1 MILGLHHAQFTIP
14 SESEAEARR
23 YYIELLGLTE
33 LPKPASLRRD
43 GFWLLV
49 GAREVHVGTQEGGDR
64 YSLRSHLAYEVTDLE
79 LWRKRVRNAGFEIE
93 DPPPFEGHIR
103 FHTRDPFGN
112 LVEFIQ
118 RTNLPDV
125 AVEPDVE

>member
-14 SESEAEARR
+14 SDSEADARR

-33 LPKPASLRRD
+33 LPKPPSLRRA

-64 YSLRSHLAYEVTDLE
+64 YAMRSHLAYEVTDLA
-79 LWRKRVRNAGFEIE
+79 LWRKRITNAGYEIE
-93 DPPPFEGHIR
+93 EPSPFEGHIR

-118 RTNLPDV
+118 RTNMPEV
-125 AVEPDVE
+125 VEEVVVE